1 MVAKESCI
9 VDDKVVITV
18 KSHQVLKLNL
28 VTTLEVLQ
36 TCYGKHEN
44 IKQFVKAVLTTLVN
58 ISYNNVELKLLTIEL
73 YTEPIQ

>member
-1 MVAKESCI
+1 MAAKEWCI

-18 KSHQVLKLNL
+18 KSHQALKLNL
-28 VTTLEVLQ
+28 VTTSEVLQ

-73 YTEPIQ
+73 YNEPIQ

>member
-18 KSHQVLKLNL
+18 KSHQALKLNL
-28 VTTLEVLQ
+28 ATTSEVLQ

-44 IKQFVKAVLTTLVN
+44 IKQFV
-58 ISYNNVELKLLTIEL
+58 
-73 YTEPIQ
+73 